1 MTATAATTSTTST
14 ANRVHG
20 LDALRGGA
28 LLLGIVLHS
37 LLPFIADIP
46 WLITD
51 SVTTPAADD
60 GVVVI
65 HLFRMSLFMM
75 LAGYFARLTLHRKG
89 LRAFTVD
96 RLRRIGLPV
105 IAFWP
110 LAVLPIGI
118 LAVVGADVRGQELPQ
133 APPSSLNPV
142 LAALDPGHLWF
153 LVVLLQIYVIALAV
167 RAVVRRI
174 LGAERATTVA
184 ERAGTWLSGPL
195 GVLLTAVPYAVAVL
209 LQGAPV
215 DGGIHKPL
223 SVLPEAE
230 VLAAYASAFAVGY
243 ALHARPDAL
252 IRMSRGRWV
261 HLAVAVVTS
270 LAVLYVIPTG
280 NLAAL
285 APVAALASAAWCYAL
300 TGLCVRY
307 LNAERPAARYL
318 ADASYWMY
326 LMHLPL
332 LIAVEIPLADL
343 ALPVVVKLL
352 ITWLV
357 TFVVLVLSY
366 HVLVR
371 STWVGAWLNGRRHPW
386 TWPPMTTGNRPRNR
400 LPADGPAQVREP

>member
-1 MTATAATTSTTST
+1 MTATAATTTTSSAS

-37 LLPFIADIP
+37 LLPFLPAFP

-51 SVTTPAADD
+51 SVTTTAADG

-89 LRAFTVD
+89 VRAFAVD

-105 IAFWP
+105 IVFWP
-110 LAVLPIGI
+110 FVVLPLGI
-118 LAVVGADVRGQELPQ
+118 LAVIGAVVRGQGTPQ
-133 APPSSLNPV
+133 APPSSANPV
-142 LAALDPGHLWF
+142 LAALDPGHMWF
-153 LVVLLQIYVIALAV
+153 LVVLLQIYVIALVV
-167 RAVVRRI
+167 RAVLRWV
-174 LGAERATTVA
+174 LGTERATAVA
-184 ERAGTWLSGPL
+184 ERAGGWLSGPL
-195 GVLLTAVPYAVAVL
+195 GVLLATVPYAIGVL
-209 LQGAPV
+209 LQGAPAN
-215 DGGIHKPL
+215 GGIHEPL
-223 SVLPEAE
+223 SILPEAD
-230 VLAAYASAFAVGY
+230 VLVTYVGAFAVGY

-252 IRMSRGRWV
+252 NRLSRGRWV
-261 HLAVAVVTS
+261 HLAVAVATS
-270 LAVLYVIPTG
+270 AAVFYLIPTE
-280 NLAAL
+280 NPAAL

-307 LNAERPAARYL
+307 LNGERPAVRYL

-332 LIAVEIPLADL
+332 LIAIEIPLADL
-343 ALPVVVKLL
+343 ALPVIVKLL
-352 ITWLV
+352 ITWVV

-371 STWVGAWLNGRRHPW
+371 STWIGAWLSGRRHPW
-386 TWPPMTTGNRPRNR
+386 TWPPMTTANR
-400 LPADGPAQVREP
+400 L

>member
-1 MTATAATTSTTST
+1 MTATAATTSAST
-14 ANRVHG
+14 PSASANRVHG

-37 LLPFIADIP
+37 LLPFMAYAP

-51 SVTTPAADD
+51 SVTTPAADW

-75 LAGYFARLTLHRKG
+75 LAGYFARLILHRKG
-89 LRAFTVD
+89 LRAFAVD

-105 IAFWP
+105 IVFWP

-118 LAVVGADVRGQELPQ
+118 LAVVGAAVRGQETPQ
-133 APPSSLNPV
+133 APPSSVHPV
-142 LAALDPGHLWF
+142 LAALDPGHMWF
-153 LVVLLQIYVIALAV
+153 LVVLLQIYVIALAG
-167 RAVVRRI
+167 RAVLRRV
-174 LGAERATTVA
+174 LGNERASALA
-184 ERAGTWLSGPL
+184 ERAGGWFSGPA
-195 GVLLTAVPYAVAVL
+195 GVLLTAVPYAAGVL

-215 DGGIHKPL
+215 DGGIHMPL
-223 SVLPEAE
+223 SILPEAE
-230 VLAAYASAFAVGY
+230 VLVAYVGAFAVGY
-243 ALHARPDAL
+243 ALQARPDAL
-252 IRMSRGRWV
+252 VRLSRGRWV
-261 HLAVAVVTS
+261 HLAVAVPS
-270 LAVLYVIPTG
+270 SAAVFYLIPTE
-280 NLAAL
+280 NPAAL
-285 APVAALASAAWCYAL
+285 APLGALASAAWCYAL

-307 LNAERPAARYL
+307 LNGERPALRYL

-332 LIAVEIPLADL
+332 LVAIEIPLADL

-352 ITWLV
+352 ITWVV

-371 STWVGAWLNGRRHPW
+371 STWVGGWLNGRRHPW
-386 TWPPMTTGNRPRNR
+386 TWPPMTSGNERET
-400 LPADGPAQVREP
+400 LSAPANA

>member
-1 MTATAATTSTTST
+1 MTATAATTSTSTSSAS

-37 LLPFIADIP
+37 LLPFIVDAP

-51 SVTTPAADD
+51 SVTTSAADD

-75 LAGYFARLTLHRKG
+75 IAGYFARLTLHRKG
-89 LRAFTVD
+89 LRVFAVD

-118 LAVVGADVRGQELPQ
+118 LAVVGAAARGQEMPQ
-133 APPSSLNPV
+133 APPSSVHPV
-142 LAALDPGHLWF
+142 LAALDPGHMWF
-153 LVVLLQIYVIALAV
+153 LVVLLQIYVIVLTV
-167 RAVVRRI
+167 RAVLRRV
-174 LGAERATTVA
+174 LGAERATAAA
-184 ERAGTWLSGPL
+184 ELAGGWFSGPL

-223 SVLPEAE
+223 SILPEAE
-230 VLAAYASAFAVGY
+230 VLVAYVGAFTVGY
-243 ALHARPDAL
+243 TLHARPDAL
-252 IRMSRGRWV
+252 VRLSRGRWV

-270 LAVLYVIPTG
+270 AAVLYVIPTG
-280 NLAAL
+280 NAAAL

-307 LNAERPAARYL
+307 LNGERPPLRYL

-332 LIAVEIPLADL
+332 LLAIEIPLADL
-343 ALPVVVKLL
+343 ALPVIVKLL
-352 ITWLV
+352 ITWVV

-371 STWVGAWLNGRRHPW
+371 STWIGGWLNGRRHPW
-386 TWPPMTTGNRPRNR
+386 TWPPMTTGNR
-400 LPADGPAQVREP
+400 